1 MRNPNFTLSRAENI
15 TVNEG
20 VNKRCLVP
28 LELRRRG
35 AVGAWLGSAR
45 VQQLLDE
52 VHQPRRSELW
62 RLRVVAPLL
71 EADAAQT
78 PARTEEC
85 GVRHLAIC
93 RGFRLR
99 KERGSDPHAS
109 NWSSGASQHGPTA
122 RQDLR
127 GRLITVRG
135 GLRAV
140 GGVPPRMLFSATM
153 RHIHACRWPCACHP
167 SVEAQVEVWHQL
179 SGCLYVL
186 AHRCVG
192 TVDAPEQVGC

>member
-1 MRNPNFTLSRAENI
+1 MRNLNFTLSGAENI

-62 RLRVVAPLL
+62 RLRVAAPLP

-93 RGFRLR
+93 SGKALAM
-99 KERGSDPHAS
+99 KSHAS
-109 NWSSGASQHGPTA
+109 SRRKGSIAAAPHE
-122 RQDLR
+122 
-127 GRLITVRG
+127 
-135 GLRAV
+135 
-140 GGVPPRMLFSATM
+140 AT
-153 RHIHACRWPCACHP
+153 
-167 SVEAQVEVWHQL
+167 
-179 SGCLYVL
+179 
-186 AHRCVG
+186 
-192 TVDAPEQVGC
+192 